1 MTYKTSYNAF
11 YDVIECNNDSLEV
24 DLKSFYVNAMQW
36 NQKTMQLFTSDS
48 KKDEAIRRDCPD
60 E

>member
-24 DLKSFYVNAMQW
+24 DLKSFYVNAMQR
-36 NQKTMQLFTSDS
+36 NQKTMQLLTSDS
-48 KKDEAIRRDCPD
+48 KNSCHVTCPAVL
-60 E
+60 